1 MNNTISADRISMNL
15 EMNLHEIKVALGS
28 SSDLVF
34 KRFTLDG
41 IQAAAVYVDGLI
53 DKHIVHDLLFDSFFS
68 LTFDTP
74 SKSPLEQIK
83 HDGLSS
89 INVQSMHTLNDVVLA
104 ILSGNTILLL
114 EQSDEVLSYETCGG
128 EVRPVTEPSSQIVIR
143 GPKDGFNESLGTNIA
158 LVRRRIRNPNL
169 WLETMKV
176 GSVTHTEVAIMYLN
190 GTAKQEV
197 IDEVRRRLQQI
208 DYESI
213 LESGYI
219 ENLIEEQTY
228 TPFPTLFNTERPDT
242 VAAHILEGRIAVFV
256 DGTPFVLVAPTTFFM
271 FFQSAEDYYHRTDV
285 SSGIRLLRYI
295 SLFISM
301 FGPSIYIA
309 SITFHQEMIPT
320 PLLLSLASQRES
332 VPFPALVEALIMEVS
347 FEILREAGIRM
358 PRAIGQAVSI
368 VGALV
373 LGQAAVQAGIVSSA
387 MVIVVALTGI
397 SSFTTP
403 SFNAALSIRLLRFT
417 VMFFSAFLGFFGIAM
432 FSILLAAHMCGLRS
446 FGEPYLSPLTPLR
459 ANELKDTFVRR
470 AFKRSSSNRRPN

>member
-1 MNNTISADRISMNL
+1 M
-15 EMNLHEIKVALGS
+15 
-28 SSDLVF
+28 
-34 KRFTLDG
+34 
-41 IQAAAVYVDGLI
+41 Q
-53 DKHIVHDLLFDSFFS
+53 
-68 LTFDTP
+68 
-74 SKSPLEQIK
+74 
-83 HDGLSS
+83 
-89 INVQSMHTLNDVVLA
+89 
-104 ILSGNTILLL
+104 
-114 EQSDEVLSYETCGG
+114 
-128 EVRPVTEPSSQIVIR
+128 
-143 GPKDGFNESLGTNIA
+143 
-158 LVRRRIRNPNL
+158 
-169 WLETMKV
+169 V

-190 GTAKQEV
+190 GTAKQEI
-197 IDEVRRRLQQI
+197 IDEVRRRLQNI

-256 DGTPFVLVAPTTFFM
+256 DGTPFALVAPTTFFM

-403 SFNAALSIRLLRFT
+403 SFNAALSIRLLRFA
-417 VMFFSAFLGFFGIAM
+417 VMFCSAFLGFFGIAM
-432 FSILLAAHMCGLRS
+432 FSILMIAHMCGLRS

-459 ANELKDTFVRR
+459 GNELKDTFVRR